1 MFEGS
6 GIAIGLG
13 LSGVCD
19 LPKRCASSG
28 GLLLLIGECLRVR
41 GAWRRRRYGREEE
54 SYGWLWAG
62 LRLIITRP

>member
-41 GAWRRRRYGREEE
+41 AHGEGEGMAGKTSPMAGYGL
-54 SYGWLWAG
+54 GCD
-62 LRLIITRP
+62 